1 MAVDVHG
8 NLDGLFQ
15 LGDQLIAGVGL
26 EQAGHIL
33 DADGVSAHLLE
44 SLGIVGE
51 VLVVMYRAQGVAD
64 AGLNMGTLLVG
75 CLDGSLQVAGVVQRV
90 KDTDDVDAV
99 GNGLLDEVLD
109 GVISV
114 GTVAQHVLAAEQHLQ
129 LLMGQFLAQDAQT
142 LPGILV
148 QEADAGVE
156 RSAAP
161 ALNGEIRDL
170 VHFGQ
175 DGAHLVHGHTG
186 GQQRLMGV
194 TQDDLSNL
202 NGFLSQCDSP
212 GLSISSW

>member
-1 MAVDVHG
+1 MRSAQSQRAHSGIDDVGTSLDALQDGHGSQTCGVVAVNVHG
-8 NLDGLFQ
+8 DLDGFFQ

-75 CLDGSLQVAGVVQRV
+75 CLDGSLKVAGVVQRV

-114 GTVAQHVLAAEQHLQ
+114 GTVAQHVLTAEQHLQ
-129 LLMGQFLAQDAQT
+129 LLVGEFLAQDAQT

-148 QEADAGVE
+148 
-156 RSAAP
+156 
-161 ALNGEIRDL
+161 
-170 VHFGQ
+170 
-175 DGAHLVHGHTG
+175 
-186 GQQRLMGV
+186 
-194 TQDDLSNL
+194 
-202 NGFLSQCDSP
+202 
-212 GLSISSW
+212 